1 MDEKKVLTRKE
12 FISIMRISE
21 PKAQELLNSKEFY
34 PKFRVGKRVLINAE
48 LLQKWL
54 NEQCMQYENR

>member
-12 FISIMRISE
+12 FISLMRISE

-34 PKFRVGKRVLINAE
+34 PAFRIGRRVMINSK

-54 NEQCMQYENR
+54 DEQCLQYANR

>member
-21 PKAQELLNSKEFY
+21 PKAQELLNSKDFY
-34 PKFRVGKRVLINAE
+34 PSFKVGRRTLINAE

-54 NEQCMQYENR
+54 NEQCLKYENR